1 MKEIIINLSGALDA
15 VTGSEVYLKI
25 KELTEEP
32 HRILLDLGKM
42 AGIDETGQIYLEKI
56 SSRVENTGSVIAV
69 CCRPADIQLDAVF
82 AEFADRQSAITF
94 LQSKSPETAEKP
106 DHDKPVSAPAGGSF
120 DIYCPE
126 CGKISRQKKGN
137 GECPH
142 CGVKLYIHS
151 AKRVSA
157 YEKLL

>member
-1 MKEIIINLSGALDA
+1 MKEIIINLSGAFDA

-25 KELTEEP
+25 KELTGVP
-32 HRILLDLGKM
+32 HRILFDLGKM
-42 AGIDETGQIYLEKI
+42 TGVDETGQVYLEKI
-56 SSRVENTGSVIAV
+56 RSRVDETGSIAAV
-69 CCRPADIQLDAVF
+69 CSLPADIRLDAVF
-82 AEFADRQSAITF
+82 AEFPDRESGIRF
-94 LQSKSPETAEKP
+94 LQSKSPEIA
-106 DHDKPVSAPAGGSF
+106 PVPGPEIKKSSGPGGSF

-126 CGKISRQKKGN
+126 CGKISRQKKGG